1 MDDEF
6 IHKIGFNGW
15 HIGGVLGHIIPK
27 TPIVLECITYNCA
40 QTQTNW
46 KKKRKSIIWVLFFPL
61 PLKNWILYKIN
72 LVYALLF
79 HYSFGCFVRNRVQCE
94 HWINIGCYYE
104 VNQSIAIGYGYCDK
118 LVVPWR
124 SSPNMPF
131 FVSLLKHDD
140 TFSLSNTHTHTHK
153 FESFTHVL
161 SAMTF
166 FFWQMFY
173 ANNFNFTL
181 LMIKFFFFFLCFHM
195 VFNNSSLFLSMSNL
209 IWIYIDR

>member
-15 HIGGVLGHIIPK
+15 HIGGVLGHIIPRS
-27 TPIVLECITYNCA
+27 PIVLKCITYNCA

-79 HYSFGCFVRNRVQCE
+79 HYSFGCFVRNPVECE
-94 HWINIGCYYE
+94 HWINICCYYE
-104 VNQSIAIGYGYCDK
+104 VNQSIAIGYCYCDK

-131 FVSLLKHDD
+131 FVSLLKHD

-153 FESFTHVL
+153 FKSFAHV
-161 SAMTF
+161 SSEVNF
-166 FFWQMFY
+166 FSDKFWPKQFWLHIIAVHYSVM
-173 ANNFNFTL
+173 
-181 LMIKFFFFFLCFHM
+181 MINFFFLLLMFSYG
-195 VFNNSSLFLSMSNL
+195 F
-209 IWIYIDR
+209 